1 MGTANLPPPAI
12 AATNA
17 AANTAAANTAATDN
31 STRQIHV
38 DYVSTPKT
46 GRLNLAAHHHLKK
59 TNRSSRDQQSSRGGP
74 AASPPSRS
82 LTPDEHIR
90 EKTRMASALSKLGI
104 NMGKEVMDHWMNDA
118 DYDGVNFGSMAVLYE
133 IKLKELLAT
142 LPRTID
148 AGNYPNKIRTA
159 LVLGIFR
166 ELASSKALGK
176 FQPLLASVLSTVID
190 AIYVPS
196 VRNYADGSKLNSQ
209 DYGKFPTW
217 YEMARS
223 QTSTINALQEKLR
236 AADLLRRRFLA
247 DKRMQQALLT
257 RTIDRWRRALMSK
270 VYQAWVGWFKQQKR
284 IRRLI
289 QTVFGRKFLHRDR
302 ELMRR
307 CHIAW
312 RAYARSLHDQRLS
325 QDGWSDIDAKDAH
338 DMELEKMRD
347 SRDELLFLLKKM
359 VIDFKAELG
368 RLQLMFETKMSL
380 ALVQQASDLKQ
391 LVDVCRDAGPTDKIK
406 MSIGTQVGMS
416 SGDGSGELLSEGGDG
431 KGSDQK
437 KEKMV
442 IKPPVEL
449 NVEKKKKKKKKKKYK
464 GRTLTVNKVL
474 DIIAGMWEKKIRAD
488 MVDDAAVR
496 NIILYFERYYFSF
509 LIDL

>member
-1 MGTANLPPPAI
+1 
-12 AATNA
+12 
-17 AANTAAANTAATDN
+17 
-31 STRQIHV
+31 
-38 DYVSTPKT
+38 
-46 GRLNLAAHHHLKK
+46 
-59 TNRSSRDQQSSRGGP
+59 
-74 AASPPSRS
+74 
-82 LTPDEHIR
+82 
-90 EKTRMASALSKLGI
+90 
-104 NMGKEVMDHWMNDA
+104 
-118 DYDGVNFGSMAVLYE
+118 
-133 IKLKELLAT
+133 
-142 LPRTID
+142 
-148 AGNYPNKIRTA
+148 
-159 LVLGIFR
+159 
-166 ELASSKALGK
+166 
-176 FQPLLASVLSTVID
+176 
-190 AIYVPS
+190 
-196 VRNYADGSKLNSQ
+196 
-209 DYGKFPTW
+209 
-217 YEMARS
+217 
-223 QTSTINALQEKLR
+223 
-236 AADLLRRRFLA
+236 
-247 DKRMQQALLT
+247 MQQALLT